1 MADLTKATERR
12 DALKA
17 KLADLDLQVADRP
30 AVFAVLTDR
39 QQQERDAANAET
51 RRLADEADACR
62 SDLAT
67 AEALLAAAQS
77 TAVENVVLKAENV
90 KLQLRV
96 NVLEAA
102 VAAVPV
108 VEQPVV
114 VAKP

>member
-12 DALKA
+12 DALKS

-30 AVFAVLTDR
+30 AVFAVLMDQ

-51 RRLADEADACR
+51 RRLADAADACR

-77 TAVENVVLKAENV
+77 TADENVVLKVENV
-90 KLQLRV
+90 SLKARVAQLER
-96 NVLEAA
+96 AGPIA
-102 VAAVPV
+102 TVPV
-108 VEQPVV
+108 ELV
-114 VAKP
+114 KP